1 MKDYLKKFLSLSF
14 CAIMLFST
22 LVVGN
27 LAVSAEQNTYSVGDI
42 VEFGSYPQSEVTM
55 INDSALW
62 VKLDE
67 AEKNWVSYGYYSG
80 TGNVS
85 GTGDVGTMKQG
96 DWMKYADITLED
108 GSRYRAVTFEAYR
121 PDGVSYNK
129 ESKFSYQDDNGYATT
144 NIYYFKFEPL
154 QWQILDPDI
163 GLVLCKNI
171 IDAQPYSDTVY
182 KDYKYYGDSNH
193 TYFVN
198 NYAKSTIR
206 TWLNDN
212 FYDTAFSKTEQKNIA
227 PITLDNS
234 AYSKEYTVY
243 NSISTKDNIFLLSY
257 NEAQQ
262 EKYGLNSDESRKAT
276 GTAYA
281 EAQGFYNR
289 GWRLRSAGSDSQMV
303 CVVSQDGSISTNFI
317 AFSSSLGIRP
327 AMRLSNLNVKG
338 TEYDVI
344 INSEKGGKIS
354 IDGNNWESS
363 VTLKVAGEETIAD
376 KIKIRPNDGYEILSV
391 NKTVD
396 GVATSITADEMTN
409 GKITAETI
417 FTISFRD
424 ILAPTIKG
432 IENGQKYIDKVE
444 FSVSDNDEIAAV
456 TVNGK
461 KIVAT
466 DGKYVLT
473 SADVE
478 QEVIVTDKTCNSTK
492 IMVTVSSSASQ
503 KDNAEDAANN
513 GDNAN
518 NGETK
523 LSFFQKIIAFF
534 RNIFESIKNLFS

>member
-80 TGNVS
+80 IGNV
-85 GTGDVGTMKQG
+85 GTVGTMKQG

-108 GSRYRAVTFEAYR
+108 GSRYRAITFEAYR
-121 PDGVSYNK
+121 PDDVCDNK

-344 INSEKGGKIS
+344 INLEKGGKIS